1 VRELRGKVAVVT
13 GGGSGIGAAL
23 ARACAAE
30 GMAVVAADVD
40 LAAAEAVAGEVRAR
54 GTRALAA
61 AVDVRERASLDA
73 LAARTYRELGACH
86 LLCNNAGVV
95 LFRPLAETTER
106 DFAWLLG
113 VNALGVFHGVAA
125 FLPRMR
131 AQGGEAHVL
140 NTASM
145 AGLVAIGA
153 MPVGA
158 YTASKF
164 AVVGYSEMLRE
175 ELAPDGIG
183 VTLLCPGGVATR
195 IGESERSRPPELH
208 DAAPPPSRALGAG
221 DDGILAP
228 EAVAACALDAVRAN
242 APYAVTHPDWWPFVE
257 ARFEA
262 LRAAF
267 AAAGAPGGARTAA
280 SP

>member
-1 VRELRGKVAVVT
+1 
-13 GGGSGIGAAL
+13 
-23 ARACAAE
+23 
-30 GMAVVAADVD
+30 MAVVAADVD
-40 LAAAEAVAGEVRAR
+40 LAAAEAVAGELRAR

-73 LAARTYRELGACH
+73 LAERTVAELGACH

-131 AQGGEAHVL
+131 AQGGEAHIL

-175 ELAPDGIG
+175 ELAPAGIG

-195 IGESERSRPPELH
+195 IGESERSRPPELR
-208 DAAPPPSRALGAG
+208 DAAPPPSRALAAG
-221 DDGILAP
+221 DEGILAP